1 MAAAAKTRHEL
12 VVQLLIAVGLDP
24 ETAEEDAE
32 GIEHHVS
39 EKAMAAFRR
48 FLSRPEDDQQ

>member
-1 MAAAAKTRHEL
+1 MRF
-12 VVQLLIAVGLDP
+12 LIAVGLDP

-48 FLSRPEDDQQ
+48 FLSKQRDDGSGY